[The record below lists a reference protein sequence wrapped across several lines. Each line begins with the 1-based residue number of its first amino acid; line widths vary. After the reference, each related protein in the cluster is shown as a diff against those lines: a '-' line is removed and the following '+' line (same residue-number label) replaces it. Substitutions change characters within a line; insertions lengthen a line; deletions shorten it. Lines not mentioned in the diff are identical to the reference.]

1 MRIWPRFAR
10 AAAVVWLTAGLTGP
24 AHAEPLRISYFTWI
38 GNGPLFVAEEKGLF
52 AKERVDVQLINIDDH
67 TAAFAGL
74 FAGQVDAIE
83 GAAQD
88 APVFYQPDAPLVCVF
103 PLNDSRGGDGILA
116 TNDIRTIADLE
127 GKSVAFLRGSVGQ
140 FFLNVLLKEAGLGEA
155 NIEVVDL
162 PAEDGAE
169 AFMLGEVDAAV
180 TWEPYLT
187 RGASVAH
194 GHLLVS
200 TAEYP
205 GLLVDCL
212 MAMPQVFEAR
222 KGAFQAFARAWAAA
236 VDYAE
241 AHPTD
246 ANEIMARRLGLEDP
260 AVFARLLEG
269 ARLYDGERS
278 REYFGTPEEPGQIY
292 QTMQQAIDVWS
303 SLGRVQVGISP
314 HDVIRHGVWE
324 D

>member
-1 MRIWPRFAR
+1 MRVGCRIVGIVIASWI
-10 AAAVVWLTAGLTGP
+10 TASLTG
-24 AHAEPLRISYFTWI
+24 AARAEPLRISYFTWV

-52 AKERVDVQLINIDDH
+52 VKEGVEVQLINIDDH

-116 TNDIRTIADLE
+116 TNDIGTIADLE
-127 GKSVAFLRGSVGQ
+127 GRSVAFLRGSVGQ
-140 FFLNVLLKEAGLGEA
+140 FFLNVLLEKAGLSEA
-155 NIEVVDL
+155 DIEAVDL

-187 RGASVAH
+187 RGATVGH
-194 GHLLVS
+194 GHLLAS

-212 MAMPQVFEAR
+212 MAMPEVFEER
-222 KGAFQAFARAWAAA
+222 KDAFRALARAWAAA

-246 ANEIMARRLGLEDP
+246 ANAIMARRLGLEDP
-260 AVFARLLEG
+260 AVFAQLLQG

-278 REYFGTPEEPGQIY
+278 RAYLGTPDQPGQIY

-303 SLGRVQVGISP
+303 SLGRVQVEISP
-314 HDVIRHGVWE
+314 ADVIAHGVWE

>member
-1 MRIWPRFAR
+1 MSIGRRIVSTL
-10 AAAVVWLTAGLTGP
+10 AAIWITVGLVGGP
-24 AHAEPLRISYFTWI
+24 HAEPLRISYFTWI

-52 AKERVDVQLINIDDH
+52 VKEGVDVQLINIDDH

-116 TNDIRTIADLE
+116 TNDIETIADLE

-140 FFLNVLLKEAGLGEA
+140 FFLNVLLEEAGLSEA
-155 NIEVVDL
+155 DIEVVDL

-187 RGASVAH
+187 RGANVAH
-194 GHLLVS
+194 GHLLAS
-200 TAEYP
+200 TAAYP

-222 KGAFQAFARAWAAA
+222 KDAFRAFARAWAAA

-241 AHPTD
+241 AYPAD
-246 ANEIMARRLGLEDP
+246 ANEIMARRLGLED
-260 AVFARLLEG
+260 AWAFARLLAG

-278 REYFGTPEEPGQIY
+278 RDYFGTPDRPGQIY

-303 SLGRVQVGISP
+303 GLGRVQVEITP
-314 HDVIRHGVWE
+314 ADVIRHGVWE